1 MTTDRM
7 ETFSDGVIA
16 ILLTIMVLELDVPD
30 GAHLSDLHDVWPTF
44 LSYVLSFITI
54 GIYWNN
60 HHHMLR
66 ATERINGLVLWAN
79 LHLLFWLS
87 LFSFATAWMGEH
99 HFARTPTAAYGV
111 VLLCAAVAYYLL
123 QTAILA
129 ELGTGSALSVALGR
143 DLKGKASPAIYASGI
158 LLTFV
163 NRWLGV
169 AAYAVVALMWL
180 IPDRRLEPSLHST
193 IAE

>member
-16 ILLTIMVLELDVPD
+16 ILITIMVLELDVPK
-30 GAHLSDLHDVWPTF
+30 GAHFSDLRELWPVF
-44 LSYVLSFITI
+44 LSYVLSFVTI

-87 LFSFATAWMGEH
+87 LFSFATAWMGEN

-111 VLLCAAVAYYLL
+111 VLLCAAVAYFLL
-123 QTAILA
+123 QSAILA
-129 ELGTGSALSVALGR
+129 ELGPGSALKAAIGR
-143 DLKGKASPAIYASGI
+143 DLKGKASPAIYAAGI
-158 LLTFV
+158 VLTFV

-180 IPDRRLEPSLHST
+180 VPDRRLESSLRS
-193 IAE
+193 